1 MGKPNIPI
9 NFEEAEGY
17 ETISTDPLD
26 YEGKS
31 VLILG
36 IFSKYSF
43 LIFYWCFS
51 ILNEVFHLLLE
62 GRGNAAFE
70 TAQSIYSSANFVHMI
85 SRSRI
90 RNAFATHY
98 VGDVRLNSVR

>member
-9 NFEEAEGY
+9 DFEEADGY
-17 ETISTDPLD
+17 ETVSTDPLD

-36 IFSKYSF
+36 ILFDSFSNFKR
-43 LIFYWCFS
+43 
-51 ILNEVFHLLLE
+51 VFHLFCHLFFK

-98 VGDVRLNSVR
+98 VGDVR